1 MTSSQWRKLGVKLRS
16 AAALSR
22 SASSQSPI
30 ATSASIRFETSPVLW
45 IPYRR
50 ITSSPVCATRA
61 DSRGRPSIVS
71 ASVKLV
77 YARSRPR

>member
-1 MTSSQWRKLGVKLRS
+1 MSSKYGKLEVMPRS
-16 AAALSR
+16 AAALSL

-30 ATSASIRFETSPVLW
+30 ASSASIRFETSRVLS

-50 ITSSPVCATRA
+50 IASSPACPSRA

-71 ASVKLV
+71 ASVKLT